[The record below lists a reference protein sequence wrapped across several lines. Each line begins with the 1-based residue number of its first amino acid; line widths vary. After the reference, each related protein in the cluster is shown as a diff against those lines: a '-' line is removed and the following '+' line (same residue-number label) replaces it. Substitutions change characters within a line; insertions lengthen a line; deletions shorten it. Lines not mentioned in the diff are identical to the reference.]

1 MSVGA
6 GAGSASGVIPNPV
19 GDNRVYVHVGKAFC
33 QFFRRPVSHKK
44 GFKMNRCGCLT
55 FLTAGLNVLRGHIP

>member
-33 QFFRRPVSHKK
+33 QFFSPDYAGDLNPSEILAQKK
-44 GFKMNRCGCLT
+44 GRSSL
-55 FLTAGLNVLRGHIP
+55 I